1 MLFANSLIYGILGG
15 LGGIS
20 LIKSI
25 SEKKSIILVI
35 LINSILGGILYT
47 LLNLIGMSINL
58 NIITASC
65 IGILGVPGMLLVV
78 VLKLL
83 LRIAI

>member
-1 MLFANSLIYGILGG
+1 MLFSNSLIYGILGG

-35 LINSILGGILYT
+35 LINSILGGILYA
-47 LLNLIGMSINL
+47 LFNLIGMNINL

-78 VLKLL
+78 ALKLL
-83 LRIAI
+83 LHLTI

>member
-35 LINSILGGILYT
+35 LINSILGGILYA
-47 LLNLIGMSINL
+47 LFNLIGMSINL

-78 VLKLL
+78 ALKLL
-83 LRIAI
+83 LHLTI

>member
-25 SEKKSIILVI
+25 SEKKSVILVI

-65 IGILGVPGMLLVV
+65 IGILGVPGVLLVV

>member
-25 SEKKSIILVI
+25 SEKKNVILVI

-65 IGILGVPGMLLVV
+65 IGILGVPGMLLIV

-83 LRIAI
+83 LCIAI

>member
-25 SEKKSIILVI
+25 SEKKSVILVI

-65 IGILGVPGMLLVV
+65 IGILGFPGMLLIVL
-78 VLKLL
+78 LKLL
-83 LRIAI
+83 LCIAI